1 MFTAIMLYIENGNVL
16 WLLVHICIYVHTYY
30 TMLVYGVIM
39 HMSYNIIFAELSI
52 CHMYKHELLH
62 ICYVDV
68 QLQLQLFKHCLKF
81 TSEPK
86 DALQLERT
94 KL

>member
-1 MFTAIMLYIENGNVL
+1 MFTAIILYIESGDIL
-16 WLLVHICIYVHTYY
+16 WLVVYICIYVHTYY
-30 TMLVYGVIM
+30 TMFVYGVTM
-39 HMSYNIIFAELSI
+39 HISY
-52 CHMYKHELLH
+52 LLNYVSVT
-62 ICYVDV
+62 CTSTNYCTYVLYVDV
-68 QLQLQLFKHCLKF
+68 KLQLQLFKHCLKF